1 MKRISYEGSHIFG
14 ANRESRTGT
23 FETAPMDI
31 GRCRAWALQFSL
43 SDGGSGQVTL
53 YVSAGDT
60 DTWAQIGD
68 TYALEDGTLIRDS
81 VAPYRFIKAEVT
93 ADPGTDVRAILTL
106 AI

>member
-14 ANRESRTGT
+14 ANRESRSGT
-23 FETAPMDI
+23 FETVAMDI

-43 SDGGSGQVTL
+43 PNGGSGQVTL

-68 TYALEDGTLIRDS
+68 VYVLEDGTMVRDS
-81 VAPYRFIKAEVT
+81 VAPYRFIKAQVT
-93 ADPGTDVRAILTL
+93 SDPGTEVRAILTL